1 MLLELRVANFA
12 LIEDLSF
19 NFNSGLNVLSGET
32 GAGKSIVIGAISLL
46 LGERA
51 AVEQIR
57 QGKENAHVE
66 GVFLL
71 EGTRKEKI
79 NPLLEQAGIEMA
91 DELILAREVYS
102 TGRSVAR
109 VNGRAVPVSFLKD
122 LGRHLVDLHGQHQH
136 QSLLR
141 SEEHLD
147 LLDSFGGDKI
157 MNSRGCLEELFQKR
171 QDLKNNLSLLGSDS
185 TERERKLELYTYQLN
200 EINQAALSE
209 GEDEALDEKEKIL
222 ANAEKLL
229 NLVMQAYSI
238 IYAGGDELQSEVL
251 LDKVNNAKSL
261 VDQASGIDTNLS
273 GMQELLESSSAQL
286 EEVAY
291 GLRDYQAKFE
301 YDPSELSLIQERQ
314 MTIKELKRKYGSTIE
329 EVLNYADRT
338 KEEMERL
345 KNSEATALSLEKE
358 IQELERQMYEVS
370 ADLNQLR
377 RETAQQIEKELESIL
392 NELALPAARFE
403 VQFANRE
410 ELTPRGLDRVEF
422 MFSANAGE
430 NVKPLTKIISGGEVS
445 RVMLALKTILARQDL
460 VPTLIFD
467 EADAGIG
474 GATVQTVA
482 EKLAQLSM
490 FHQVLCVTHSPQ
502 IAAMADA
509 HYNLYKETVDDR
521 TITRASLL
529 DSDQRREELAR
540 MLDGAGIDQVSLK
553 HVDRVMARAR
563 RFKNQEAG

>member
-1 MLLELRVANFA
+1 
-12 LIEDLSF
+12 
-19 NFNSGLNVLSGET
+19 
-32 GAGKSIVIGAISLL
+32 
-46 LGERA
+46 
-51 AVEQIR
+51 
-57 QGKENAHVE
+57 
-66 GVFLL
+66 
-71 EGTRKEKI
+71 
-79 NPLLEQAGIEMA
+79 MA

-157 MNSRGCLEELFQKR
+157 MNARGCLEELFQKR